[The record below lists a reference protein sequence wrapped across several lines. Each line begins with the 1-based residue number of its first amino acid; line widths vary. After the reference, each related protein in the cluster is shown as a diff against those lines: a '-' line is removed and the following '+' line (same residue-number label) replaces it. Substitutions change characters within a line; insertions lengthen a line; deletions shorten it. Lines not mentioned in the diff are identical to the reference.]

1 MDIFAL
7 SDLSTPWCVHV
18 VATLRT
24 ADHMAAGITQID
36 ELAAASG
43 CNADAL
49 YRVLTRLV
57 GKGVFE
63 EPTTFSRIYERAVEI
78 KGVKTYLE

>member
-1 MDIFAL
+1 VDIFAL

-36 ELAAASG
+36 ERAAASG
-43 CNADAL
+43 RNADAL

-57 GKGVFE
+57 GKAC
-63 EPTTFSRIYERAVEI
+63 SRNRRRLTASMKGRSKSRA
-78 KGVKTYLE
+78 

>member
-1 MDIFAL
+1 VDIFAL

-36 ELAAASG
+36 ELAEASG
-43 CNADAL
+43 RSADAL
-49 YRVLTRLV
+49 DRVLTRLV
-57 GKGVFE
+57 GRACSRNRRRLTASMKGRSK
-63 EPTTFSRIYERAVEI
+63 SRA
-78 KGVKTYLE
+78 

>member
-1 MDIFAL
+1 VDIFAL

-18 VATLRT
+18 VATLRA

-43 CNADAL
+43 RNADAL

-57 GKGVFE
+57 GKAC
-63 EPTTFSRIYERAVEI
+63 SRNRRRLTASMKGRSKSRA
-78 KGVKTYLE
+78 